1 MRQEEDLTLTLTL
14 ALTLALTLTLTLTRS
29 SHVIGLPTR
38 NSVAR
43 PTLHQVSAD
52 SLNQQEHE
60 QERKAAR
67 SLAQGLGCR
76 PSLAVSTSAS
86 SLLDRLDRVD
96 SFVPAAEAA

>member
-1 MRQEEDLTLTLTL
+1 M
-14 ALTLALTLTLTLTRS
+14 
-29 SHVIGLPTR
+29 
-38 NSVAR
+38 
-43 PTLHQVSAD
+43 SAD

-67 SLAQGLGCR
+67 SLGCR
-76 PSLAVSTSAS
+76 PSLAVSTSVS

>member
-1 MRQEEDLTLTLTL
+1 MRDPNSME
-14 ALTLALTLTLTLTRS
+14 AMRARRS
-29 SHVIGLPTR
+29 SRVIGLPTR

-67 SLAQGLGCR
+67 SLGCR

>member
-1 MRQEEDLTLTLTL
+1 MRDPNSME
-14 ALTLALTLTLTLTRS
+14 AMRARKS